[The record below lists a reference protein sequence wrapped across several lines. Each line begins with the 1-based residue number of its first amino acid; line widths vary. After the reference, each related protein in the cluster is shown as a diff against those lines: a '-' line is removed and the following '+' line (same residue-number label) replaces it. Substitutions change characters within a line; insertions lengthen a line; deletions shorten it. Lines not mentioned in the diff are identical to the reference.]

1 MNVECL
7 SDPHSS
13 VILVQRVDHKVCYR
27 VFSHDVTAAIL
38 VSQTSPVGVEL
49 FSYANA
55 FFCSNKFKYMLAT
68 WVKTLYSHYSLM
80 QVLLF
85 QRKMNALSKEMSVP
99 LRCFASI
106 ERDLL
111 LVAVILVLRWLVMK
125 RRGLAKVPLLFWVSI
140 IWCLVR
146 STFLRTPAN
155 NPPSPITATM
165 VVKFERTLWERYC
178 SILTAG
184 EQLPKCFMNNY
195 FSPRRVWQARRQ
207 LPLWFTMLKT
217 GQWITR
223 LWLLCWLQG
232 DRRRRVE
239 ILSRYHCKRLV
250 PSRYLCVFRA
260 ERSERRLG
268 IG

>member
-13 VILVQRVDHKVCYR
+13 VILVQKVDHKVCY
-27 VFSHDVTAAIL
+27 
-38 VSQTSPVGVEL
+38 
-49 FSYANA
+49 SYDLLTQ
-55 FFCSNKFKYMLAT
+55 F
-68 WVKTLYSHYSLM
+68 
-80 QVLLF
+80 LLF

-99 LRCFASI
+99 QRCFASI
-106 ERDLL
+106 ERDRL

-125 RRGLAKVPLLFWVSI
+125 RPGLAKVPLLFWVSI

-146 STFLRTPAN
+146 SPFLRTPAN
-155 NPPSPITATM
+155 NLPPPIAATM
-165 VVKFERTLWERYC
+165 VVNFERTLWERYR

-184 EQLPKCFMNNY
+184 EQLPKRFMNNY

-217 GQWITR
+217 DQWITR
-223 LWLLCWLQG
+223 LWLFCWLQG

-250 PSRYLCVFRA
+250 PSCYL
-260 ERSERRLG
+260 
-268 IG
+268 

>member
-1 MNVECL
+1 
-7 SDPHSS
+7 
-13 VILVQRVDHKVCYR
+13 
-27 VFSHDVTAAIL
+27 
-38 VSQTSPVGVEL
+38 
-49 FSYANA
+49 
-55 FFCSNKFKYMLAT
+55 MLAT
-68 WVKTLYSHYSLM
+68 WVKTFYSHDSLM
-80 QVLLF
+80 QFLLF
-85 QRKMNALSKEMSVP
+85 QPKTNALSKEMSVL
-99 LRCFASI
+99 LRCIASI

-146 STFLRTPAN
+146 SPFFSTPAN
-155 NPPSPITATM
+155 NLPLPITTTM
-165 VVKFERTLWERYC
+165 VAKFERTLWERYR

-184 EQLPKCFMNNY
+184 EQLPKRFMNNY
-195 FSPRRVWQARRQ
+195 FSPGRVWQARRQ

-223 LWLLCWLQG
+223 LWLFCWLQG

-250 PSRYLCVFRA
+250 PSRYFCLFRA
-260 ERSERRLG
+260 RELREDWG
-268 IG
+268 

>member
-13 VILVQRVDHKVCYR
+13 VILVQKVGHKVCY
-27 VFSHDVTAAIL
+27 
-38 VSQTSPVGVEL
+38 
-49 FSYANA
+49 SYDLLTQ
-55 FFCSNKFKYMLAT
+55 F
-68 WVKTLYSHYSLM
+68 
-80 QVLLF
+80 LLF

-106 ERDLL
+106 ERDRL
-111 LVAVILVLRWLVMK
+111 LVAVILVLRLLAMK

-140 IWCLVR
+140 IRCLVC
-146 STFLRTPAN
+146 SPFLRTPAN
-155 NPPSPITATM
+155 NPPPPIAATM
-165 VVKFERTLWERYC
+165 VVNFERTLWERYR

-184 EQLPKCFMNNY
+184 EQLPKRFVNNY

-217 GQWITR
+217 DQWITR
-223 LWLLCWLQG
+223 LWLFCWLQG

-250 PSRYLCVFRA
+250 PSCYL
-260 ERSERRLG
+260 
-268 IG
+268 

>member
-13 VILVQRVDHKVCYR
+13 VILVQKVDHKVCY
-27 VFSHDVTAAIL
+27 
-38 VSQTSPVGVEL
+38 
-49 FSYANA
+49 SYDLLTQ
-55 FFCSNKFKYMLAT
+55 F
-68 WVKTLYSHYSLM
+68 
-80 QVLLF
+80 LLF

-106 ERDLL
+106 ERDRL

-125 RRGLAKVPLLFWVSI
+125 RRGLAKVPLLSCWVSI

-146 STFLRTPAN
+146 SPLFRTPAN
-155 NPPSPITATM
+155 IPPPPIAATM
-165 VVKFERTLWERYC
+165 VVKFERTLWERYR

-184 EQLPKCFMNNY
+184 EQLPKRFMNNY

-217 GQWITR
+217 DQWITR
-223 LWLLCWLQG
+223 LWLFCWLQG

-250 PSRYLCVFRA
+250 PSRYL
-260 ERSERRLG
+260 
-268 IG
+268 